1 MVISS
6 IDKASIT
13 SNISRFLI
21 LINETDNYNI
31 SGILYNRY
39 YELTMNFQGI
49 REFFDSLDQFF
60 DYVNFPQASH
70 EPRSFG
76 IIRNKRKEV
85 PKTMKKEKLTV
96 ETGDK
101 ATFTVHV
108 QFRQN
113 ASWQGTIQW
122 LEGNKTQRFRSELEM
137 LKLMTNAINFDS
149 ESDGLAD
156 WEE

>member
-1 MVISS
+1 MDPLRNEFIS
-6 IDKASIT
+6 
-13 SNISRFLI
+13 SNISIFKI
-21 LINETDNYNI
+21 LVNQTVDYNI
-31 SGILYNRY
+31 SGILYNEY
-39 YELTMNFQGI
+39 YQLTMNFHGI
-49 REFFDSLDQFF
+49 REFFGSLDLFF
-60 DYVNFPQASH
+60 DGVNFPQSSH
-70 EPRSFG
+70 EHRTFG
-76 IIRNKRKEV
+76 VKRNKRKEV
-85 PKTMKKEKLTV
+85 LTMKKEKLEM

-122 LEGNKTQRFRSELEM
+122 IEGNKTQRFRSELEM

>member
-1 MVISS
+1 MEALQNSFIS
-6 IDKASIT
+6 
-13 SNISRFLI
+13 SNISIFKI
-21 LINETDNYNI
+21 LVNQTTNYNI
-31 SGILYNRY
+31 SGILYNEY
-39 YELTMNFQGI
+39 YQLTIPYHGI
-49 REFFDSLDQFF
+49 RELFSSLDQFF
-60 DYVNFPQASH
+60 DRVKFPQSSH
-70 EPRSFG
+70 KYRTFG
-76 IIRNKRKEV
+76 IVQNKRKEV
-85 PKTMKKEKLTV
+85 LNMKREKLEV

-122 LEGNKTQRFRSELEM
+122 IEGNKNQRFRSELEM

-156 WEE
+156 WE